1 MLLHCL
7 QGADRSGLASVMARM
22 AVGGKPYDRAKEQM
36 GLKFL
41 HIDPSSEHVG
51 AVLTE
56 YEDYCRG
63 HNVDTGGWAEFR
75 DWIFHVYR
83 PSYHY
88 VEYEVPQ
95 ALTARPGEELQV
107 AVRCIN
113 RSTLPVPAGNP
124 ERKIALLVSLEEPHD
139 APPAKWLPP
148 PAPLPLKDIAPESEV
163 TVNVRLAAPPTPGDF
178 VLLFDLQD
186 DEGLPFRHEG
196 AEPGVLRLKV
206 TPAP

>member
-1 MLLHCL
+1 MLMRLAKEIETAAKPMLIHCQ

-56 YEDYCRG
+56 YEDYCRDRK
-63 HNVDTGGWAEFR
+63 VDTGGWAEFR

-88 VEYEVPQ
+88 VEFDVPQ
-95 ALTARPGEELQV
+95 AVVGAAGRGPARGRWLREPVQRGDSGRQPGAENRPG
-107 AVRCIN
+107 
-113 RSTLPVPAGNP
+113 
-124 ERKIALLVSLEEPHD
+124 
-139 APPAKWLPP
+139 
-148 PAPLPLKDIAPESEV
+148 
-163 TVNVRLAAPPTPGDF
+163 RLA
-178 VLLFDLQD
+178 
-186 DEGLPFRHEG
+186 
-196 AEPGVLRLKV
+196 
-206 TPAP
+206 